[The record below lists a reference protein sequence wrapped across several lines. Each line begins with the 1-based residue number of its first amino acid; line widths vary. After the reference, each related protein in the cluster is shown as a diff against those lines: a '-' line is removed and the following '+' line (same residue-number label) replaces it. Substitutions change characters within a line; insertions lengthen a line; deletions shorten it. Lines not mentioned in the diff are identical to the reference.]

1 MDTSY
6 FTLHYFIGIFYFQ
19 AWYVLDFVSSYE
31 RFVRVLKMANCT
43 KLSAIVYMVMSRQ
56 LFGKTI
62 KEVRT
67 DLERTE
73 DQDQTAYTL
82 TEYIEKQGGGS
93 WVEKLQEDLGPWLM
107 IQLCDVADL
116 FEILRKYD
124 RPYRPS

>member
-1 MDTSY
+1 
-6 FTLHYFIGIFYFQ
+6 
-19 AWYVLDFVSSYE
+19 
-31 RFVRVLKMANCT
+31 MANRT

-73 DQDQTAYTL
+73 DQDQAACTL

-124 RPYRPS
+124 RPHRPS